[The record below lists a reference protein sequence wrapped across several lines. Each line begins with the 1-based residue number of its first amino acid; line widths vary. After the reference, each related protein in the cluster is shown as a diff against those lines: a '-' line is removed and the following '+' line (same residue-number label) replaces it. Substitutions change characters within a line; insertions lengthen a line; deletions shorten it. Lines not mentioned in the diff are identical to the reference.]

1 MKLFRVMCLL
11 FNVSF
16 GGVGIMCMEQN
27 NSYNRNLLVFLGILF
42 VVSAVFL
49 YLTSD
54 DD

>member
-1 MKLFRVMCLL
+1 MKIFRVMCLL
-11 FNVSF
+11 FNVTF
-16 GGVGIMCMEQN
+16 GGVCIRNMEQN
-27 NSYNRNLLVFLGILF
+27 NSYDRNLLVFFGILY